1 MHSVQLK
8 VCCTAVI
15 GRSGMS
21 LSSMLLGITSVKTHP
36 HDNNNNNNNKN
47 NNNKNKNRS
56 TRDLFP
62 VPAAVSLDTELQLGA
77 HS

>member
-1 MHSVQLK
+1 
-8 VCCTAVI
+8 
-15 GRSGMS
+15 
-21 LSSMLLGITSVKTHP
+21 MLLGITSVKTHP